1 MLERAEH
8 GFAGAC
14 FGVVLNNHA
23 AGDGVEMDRMHRVQR
38 GQAGAKHGGS
48 ARLVLERRRDEP
60 QAPWDVMDQDGLN
73 HSLDREKPPCA
84 GARRSMTAAIG
95 ASLRLSCC
103 SSS

>member
-23 AGDGVEMDRMHRVQR
+23 AGHGVEMDRMHRVQR
-38 GQAGAKHGGS
+38 GQAGAKHGGP
-48 ARLVLERRRDEP
+48 ARLVLERRRPGMSWTRAASITASVGKSD
-60 QAPWDVMDQDGLN
+60 
-73 HSLDREKPPCA
+73 PCA
-84 GARRSMTAAIG
+84 GARRSMKAAIG

-103 SSS
+103 SSSR